1 MLEGFV
7 DVFLLTRSVV
17 DDLRSGRPTVGFGGG
32 LLAHLRR
39 RWESGHRP
47 GPDPDVFEA
56 WVFAVGDWDADAILP
71 SWLWHGAPTGILE
84 EVETAGVFTPGHGY
98 EQPRNPASLY
108 TCPAGWSNYASAED
122 EPEIANQLL

>member
-56 WVFAVGDWDADAILP
+56 WVFAVGDWDAESILP
-71 SWLWHGAPTGILE
+71 FQHGAPIGRGRDCWRLHTVSRLRAAE
-84 EVETAGVFTPGHGY
+84 E
-98 EQPRNPASLY
+98 PASRY

-122 EPEIANQLL
+122 EPEAA